1 MHAYQKPLIRFEL
14 LAIISICGL
23 LFVVAFRE
31 AGHQLWSIPAITLFF
46 LSGVMFLYALFKAS
60 RKPFQGTQETTLAVL

>member
-14 LAIISICGL
+14 LAIISIC

-46 LSGVMFLYALFKAS
+46 LSGVMFVYALSKAS
-60 RKPFQGTQETTLAVL
+60 LKPFQGTQETTLAVL